1 MIDVPKLIKTLRT
14 GEEYQKWK
22 TRFKIDME
30 KAERLTNTQTKH
42 FLVFDI
48 DDKKYTI
55 ESELKVNYNQIVLQE
70 CIVPSKKD
78 VKGQV
83 QVKEYE
89 YLN

>member
-1 MIDVPKLIKTLRT
+1 MIDVPKLVKTLRT

-22 TRFKIDME
+22 TRFKKDME
-30 KAERLTNTQTKH
+30 KAERLASTQTKH

-48 DDKKYTI
+48 DDKKYMI
-55 ESELKVNYNQIVLQE
+55 ESELKINYNQIVLQE

-78 VKGQV
+78 AKAIIEVKD
-83 QVKEYE
+83 YE